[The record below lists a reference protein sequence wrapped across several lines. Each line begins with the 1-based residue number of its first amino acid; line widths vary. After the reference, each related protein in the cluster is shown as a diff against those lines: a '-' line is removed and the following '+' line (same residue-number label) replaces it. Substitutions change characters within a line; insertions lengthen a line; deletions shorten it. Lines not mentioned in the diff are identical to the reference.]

1 MKRKSGKDILIER
14 LLLTFERYCCLA
26 RNFGIK
32 TTKIIFN
39 NSEYIVLSTDYL
51 ILCKIIDC
59 IKESSFIEF
68 TKEDFLY
75 DKRRT

>member
-1 MKRKSGKDILIER
+1 MNKKSEKDILIER

-26 RNFGIK
+26 REFGIK

-59 IKESSFIEF
+59 IKEASFIES
-68 TKEDFLY
+68 KDEDCLHG
-75 DKRRT
+75 

>member
-1 MKRKSGKDILIER
+1 MNKKSEKDILIER

-26 RNFGIK
+26 REFGIK
-32 TTKIIFN
+32 PTKIIFN

-59 IKESSFIEF
+59 IKEASFIES
-68 TKEDFLY
+68 KDAEFLQA
-75 DKRRT
+75 